1 MTIIRVNPESVV
13 SYGRDAQ
20 ERFDSIR
27 NELKTLVSAVAEVR
41 YFGPNAVSFKTN
53 AAQLS
58 ADFANRFN
66 RDLGGIANSI
76 RTTTT
81 NIAAALGGQPISI
94 SVNGTPIDVPT
105 IANVNYVDVD
115 LTALEGLERTV
126 KVLIGQEMRAK
137 RLWMPSVNLHLR
149 RNHRV
154 MKFNRCC
161 LGQSPSRFVSR
172 VKPTRVHHKCK
183 PTRDLGPIA
192 HGISSYSQG
201 QGKS

>member
-1 MTIIRVNPESVV
+1 MSVTIIRVNPESVV

-126 KVLIGQEMRAK
+126 NQHFARIVELVDG
-137 RLWMPSVNLHLR
+137 HLKKLESTDWAGNAR
-149 RNHRV
+149 EKTVDAVRQFTSSSKSSCNEVQQMLSRTITEQIRV
-154 MKFNRCC
+154 AREADQ
-161 LGQSPSRFVSR
+161 G
-172 VKPTRVHHKCK
+172 
-183 PTRDLGPIA
+183 
-192 HGISSYSQG
+192 SS
-201 QGKS
+201 